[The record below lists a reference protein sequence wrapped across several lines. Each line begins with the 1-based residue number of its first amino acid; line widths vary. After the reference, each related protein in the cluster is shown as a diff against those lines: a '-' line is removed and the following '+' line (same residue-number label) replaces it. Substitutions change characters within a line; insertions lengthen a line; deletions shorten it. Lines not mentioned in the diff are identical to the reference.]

1 MSRPNDFYLA
11 KAEMTRKQQRGLHFI
26 LASILI
32 WILVACVHATD
43 LDPLTKNLLTFCCT
57 APLVPIAWV
66 ISRFIGVEFSDKESP
81 FSSLGIIL
89 SCNQMLYLLIAM
101 WIYGAI
107 PDKMVMVIAMIFG
120 AHLLP
125 FGWLYDSKG
134 YYAMSC
140 IVSVGALIVG
150 LLFTP
155 FTLACVMIGVE
166 VVFSLILWRENK
178 KAATKQVCPTISS
191 TPV

>member
-1 MSRPNDFYLA
+1 MNQTSLFYQL
-11 KAEMTRKQQRGLHFI
+11 KAEMTRKQKRGMHFI
-26 LASILI
+26 LASIFI
-32 WILVACVHATD
+32 WILVACVHASD
-43 LDPLTKNLLTFCCT
+43 FDPLTKNLLTFCCT

-66 ISRFIGVEFSDKESP
+66 IARFIGVEFSDKESP

-107 PDKMVMVIAMIFG
+107 PDKMVMVIAIIFG

-125 FGWLYDSKG
+125 FGWLYDSKA
-134 YYAMSC
+134 YYAMSG

-150 LLFTP
+150 LLYSP
-155 FTLACVMIGVE
+155 FILACVMIIVE
-166 VVFSLILWRENK
+166 IVFSIILWRENK
-178 KAATKQVCPTISS
+178 RSGSHVK
-191 TPV
+191 